1 MKPACEPLAV
11 SRQELAALIARAQA
25 GPLDAAD
32 CRTLQAVVDTLERL
46 TQLLAD
52 KSTTI
57 ARLRQML
64 FGSSTEKTE
73 NVLKAAEQ
81 DQHREEAA
89 SGETEAAAP
98 GSSDSPAG
106 KSRDPKKGHGRNGA
120 AAYTGATRIK
130 VSHPTLTA
138 GDPCPACLT
147 GKVYNSQEPGLLVR
161 ITGQAPL
168 GAVVYELDK
177 LRCNLCGE
185 IFTAPAPEGLGEAKY
200 DAQSAAMIALLKY
213 GSGVPLY
220 RLEQLQGS
228 LGIPLPAATQWAIAQ
243 ATAHPFKPA
252 FAELIRQA
260 AQGDVVYNDDT
271 VMKILALMGKRSTH
285 SPRVEASEE
294 AADESKRT
302 GIFTSGIV
310 ATGNGHPIALFFTGR
325 QHAGEN
331 LHDVLQRRAAELG
344 PPIQMCDAL
353 SRNPSKAFETIL
365 SNCLAHGRRKF
376 VEVAENFPRECRTVL
391 EILGKVY
398 DHDAIAEQQKMSPQ
412 ERLLYHQTHSGP
424 WMDQLKS
431 WATAQ
436 LDDRKVEPNSGL
448 GKAIAYLLRHWDKL
462 TVFLRVPGA
471 PLDNNLCEQALK
483 RAILHRK
490 NSLFYKTLNGAQV
503 GDLFMSLIHTC
514 RLNGVNP
521 FDYLTELQK
530 HAGELARNPQDW
542 MPWNYRAT
550 LQDVDSP
557 LAAAA

>member
-1 MKPACEPLAV
+1 
-11 SRQELAALIARAQA
+11 
-25 GPLDAAD
+25 
-32 CRTLQAVVDTLERL
+32 
-46 TQLLAD
+46 
-52 KSTTI
+52 
-57 ARLRQML
+57 
-64 FGSSTEKTE
+64 
-73 NVLKAAEQ
+73 
-81 DQHREEAA
+81 
-89 SGETEAAAP
+89 
-98 GSSDSPAG
+98 
-106 KSRDPKKGHGRNGA
+106 
-120 AAYTGATRIK
+120 
-130 VSHPTLTA
+130 
-138 GDPCPACLT
+138 
-147 GKVYNSQEPGLLVR
+147 
-161 ITGQAPL
+161 
-168 GAVVYELDK
+168 
-177 LRCNLCGE
+177 
-185 IFTAPAPEGLGEAKY
+185 
-200 DAQSAAMIALLKY
+200 
-213 GSGVPLY
+213 
-220 RLEQLQGS
+220 
-228 LGIPLPAATQWAIAQ
+228 LPAATQWAIAQ
-243 ATAHPFKPA
+243 ATAQPLQPGLD
-252 FAELIRQA
+252 ELIRQA

-285 SPRVEASEE
+285 PPRVEVSEE
-294 AADESKRT
+294 EADESKRT

-398 DHDAIAEQQKMSPQ
+398 HHDAIAQQQSLSPK
-412 ERLLYHQTHSGP
+412 ERLVYHQTHSGP
-424 WMDQLKS
+424 LMDQLKS

-436 LDDRKVEPNSGL
+436 FEDRKVEPNSGL

-490 NSLFYKTLNGAQV
+490 NALFYKTQNGAQV

-514 RLNGVNP
+514 RLNGVNS
-521 FDYLTELQK
+521 FDYLTELQQ

-550 LQDVDSP
+550 LQGVCAS